1 VWEANVTSLP
11 RLVRELEFKVV
22 KEDWFVYKLA
32 DDSILKVKPVLVR
45 VFETDQVGPDGKRI
59 LLFVGQNVVAVRS
72 PEKLKRTPTLPLPPP
87 TEALKMDKEEV
98 EITETLYDPG
108 WNVYELE
115 NGEKVKMKIV
125 ITHVYRVKGLY
136 TETGDPY
143 YVIQSATVAGSS
155 PEREA
160 GSFPMTDP
168 FASFRYMPNF
178 SSLFT
183 RDNPSLQHSPSP
195 ALVWTYP
202 PGLKLLPVETRLRE
216 VPVED
221 LVKFLDANE
230 ALVESE
236 LKELLRSYGIPEEYA
251 GKAEAMVKDYVRSE
265 LEKRGLPTEDW
276 ILKPLYKLLVH
287 LAYVMLHA

>member
-1 VWEANVTSLP
+1 MSMASLP

-45 VFETDQVGPDGKRI
+45 VFETDQVGPDGKKI
-59 LLFVGQNVVAVRS
+59 HLFMGQNVVAVRS
-72 PEKLKRTPTLPLPPP
+72 PDKLKGVPTLPLPPP
-87 TEALKMDKEEV
+87 AEALKMDKEEV
-98 EITETLYDPG
+98 EVTETLHDPG

-115 NGEKVKMKIV
+115 NGERVKMKIV

-143 YVIQSATVAGSS
+143 YVVQSAAVAGSS

-168 FASFRYMPNF
+168 SASFRYLPNF
-178 SSLFT
+178 STLFT

-195 ALVWTYP
+195 APVWTYP
-202 PGLKLLPVETRLRE
+202 PELKPLPVETRLQE
-216 VPVED
+216 VPAED

-236 LKELLRSYGIPEEYA
+236 LKELLRSYGIPEEHA
-251 GKAEAMVKDYVRSE
+251 GKAEAMIKDYLRSE
-265 LEKRGLPTEDW
+265 LEKRGLPAEDW
-276 ILKPLYKLLVH
+276 ALEPLYRLLVH
-287 LAYVMLHA
+287 LAYVMLRA

>member
-1 VWEANVTSLP
+1 MSMASLP

-45 VFETDQVGPDGKRI
+45 VFETDQVGPDGKKI
-59 LLFVGQNVVAVRS
+59 HLFMGQNVVAVRS
-72 PEKLKRTPTLPLPPP
+72 PDKLKGVPTLPLPPP
-87 TEALKMDKEEV
+87 AEALKMDKEEV
-98 EITETLYDPG
+98 EVTETLHDPG

-115 NGEKVKMKIV
+115 NGERVKMKIV

-143 YVIQSATVAGSS
+143 YVVQSAAVAGSS

-168 FASFRYMPNF
+168 SASFRYLPNF
-178 SSLFT
+178 SSFFT
-183 RDNPSLQHSPSP
+183 RDNPSLQHSSSP
-195 ALVWTYP
+195 APVWTYP
-202 PGLKLLPVETRLRE
+202 PGLKPLPVETRLQE

-236 LKELLRSYGIPEEYA
+236 LKELLRSYGIPEEHA
-251 GKAEAMVKDYVRSE
+251 GKAEAMIKDYARSE
-265 LEKRGLPTEDW
+265 LEKRGLPAEDW
-276 ILKPLYKLLVH
+276 ALEPLYRLLVH
-287 LAYVMLHA
+287 LAYVMLRA

>member
-1 VWEANVTSLP
+1 MTSLP

-45 VFETDQVGPDGKRI
+45 VFETDQVGPDGKRT

-72 PEKLKRTPTLPLPPP
+72 PEKLKGTPTLPLPPP
-87 TEALKMDKEEV
+87 TEALKMVKEEV

-115 NGEKVKMKIV
+115 NGERVKMKIV

-155 PEREA
+155 PER
-160 GSFPMTDP
+160 GGVVPHDRP
-168 FASFRYMPNF
+168 LR
-178 SSLFT
+178 
-183 RDNPSLQHSPSP
+183 
-195 ALVWTYP
+195 
-202 PGLKLLPVETRLRE
+202 LLPVH
-216 VPVED
+216 
-221 LVKFLDANE
+221 A
-230 ALVESE
+230 E
-236 LKELLRSYGIPEEYA
+236 LQQP
-251 GKAEAMVKDYVRSE
+251 
-265 LEKRGLPTEDW
+265 
-276 ILKPLYKLLVH
+276 
-287 LAYVMLHA
+287 LHARQPFPAALTLPRAGVDVPARAQAPPG